1 MRKYKMVSAL
11 AEETS
16 KEVVRNEE
24 NWMRYLNTA
33 SRFYKYPFKEQ
44 LLIYAQRPD
53 ATACASIEIWNQK
66 MHCWVNRGAKGI
78 ALLDE
83 ETHSGLK
90 YVFDISDVHKARRIG
105 RFPNEWKM
113 RDEHIDTVMKR
124 LERIYG
130 ETDKDSGFIGR
141 IREIAGRMASDYA
154 GEIAANIQYSVK
166 GSFLEDLDDLN
177 LEVRIR
183 ETLADSITYMVLK
196 GCGLDEKEIAE
207 EASFPYIHDF
217 NTIGVLSH
225 LGENVAEMSK
235 AMLLEV
241 GRAVRNYDRQNSHQ
255 KGLANDS
262 ETRYNALKRESDAQ
276 DEQSIEQTG
285 KDGERGKNDEI
296 RLRTER
302 GLPDT
307 DVTDGQTAGGN
318 TDEVRSH
325 EGEISQGTPEGSP
338 HGTVTGRETERTS
351 DDDTGAGGGENGVT
365 DRADETEPGSDG
377 TAQRGRSDALG
388 SQNEQYQTGS
398 GGDRADGTDL
408 QLNTGEGYHQ
418 LSLFPSFEEQV
429 GTVAAAEAS
438 MQYTMPAAFSLP
450 QEQLEAILRSGG
462 GRNNSRKRIY
472 AKYQQGKNAEEMVDF
487 LKNEYQTTGKGFEFD
502 NHPIALWFDETGMRV
517 GYGTSAKE
525 NPVAHMDWQ
534 EVESQIR
541 SMVEQGT
548 YMSANEVFLVDGAER
563 ERVANHIYNFFRD
576 GVQEMPESLEL
587 KSANYPDSISH
598 LCELLSDEKG
608 IELIGGEVERAK
620 AQLESGE
627 KQLAWRY
634 VKPPEYLLE
643 QLDDLSAT
651 KQEFPVQ
658 DNVEVRTED
667 FITQDEIDYRL
678 TGGSGI
684 EHGKF
689 RIYEYFMEGHE
700 PKDNIAFLKNE
711 YGTGGSSH
719 ALPGSDSGHED
730 HDARGIRLEKGSYT
744 NPYAKVLL
752 NWSVVE
758 KRIRELVKA
767 DKYLSLEGKE
777 AYAAYKQEQAE
788 RAMRREQEKLE
799 HGVRMECKEAIEKAI
814 ADNFD
819 GYTLPRDTAKS
830 VIEQYGKDRVEY
842 VLANT
847 ITHLSYDGRFSVN
860 NKEWAKG
867 IVPDADWKTRDLIV
881 ISHPA
886 VLEGFTNQARRYQEL
901 EKELEKQPVPESG
914 EKDTIKETSQQDTSS
929 LEAINRQVEE
939 MRIVVQICGALGME
953 EVIGWNEA
961 AQAVTLTSDGQTIEG
976 KAVYDL
982 IVPQA
987 ADYVLLQTLGGEAQ
1001 KALDMDVLLK
1011 VAREYAKRYENTVEQ
1026 SVTEEISQEEPQK
1039 DVSDSY
1045 EQNANAEPE
1054 IPQPGQLEVTETSD
1068 AFTEPSEDYIKGE
1081 EDTAKEIPADEVE
1094 KTETEQSLK
1103 PQIDKSHAVNFHI
1116 TPQTEEAVGKGFA
1129 PKEKFRQNIEA
1140 IRTLEKIEG
1149 ENRLATPE
1157 EQEILAKYVG
1167 WGGLSDAFDETKANW
1182 AAEYQEL
1189 KGLLSEEEYNSARE
1203 STLNA
1208 HYTSSVIIQAIYDAL
1223 EKMGYS
1229 KGNLLEPAMG
1239 TGNFFGML
1247 PQSMQESRLY
1257 GVELDGLTGRI
1268 ANQLYPKADIKI
1280 TGFEKTD
1287 YPNDFFDAAV
1297 GNVPFGQYKVA
1308 DRQYDKNNFLVHD
1321 YFFAKTLDKVRP
1333 GGVIAFV
1340 TSKGTMD
1347 KKNPEVRKYLA
1358 QRAELLGA
1366 IRLPNTA
1373 FQENAGTE
1381 VTSDILFL
1389 KKRDRLMNIEPDWV
1403 YLTENDDGIAMNQ
1416 YFADHPEMVMGKMEM
1431 VSGAYGM
1438 ESTCMPDTSRSL
1450 SEQLQEAVA
1459 NIEGSID
1466 EIEWD
1471 DLTEEQN
1478 NESIPADPSVKN
1490 YSYTVVDD
1498 GVYYRENSIMKPVD
1512 VPETTKQRIKGMVQI
1527 RDCTQELIDLQL
1539 DEYPE
1544 STIKDKQ
1551 AELNQLYDAF
1561 SKKYGLL
1568 NATANKRA
1576 FNQDASYSLLS
1587 SLEKIDDEGNFKGKA
1602 DMFTRRTIKK
1612 QEVVTSVD
1620 TASEAL
1626 AVSLG
1631 EKARVDLAYMSELS
1645 GKSEEE
1651 VTKELAGV
1659 IFQNPVTEKWET
1671 ADEYLSGNVREKLAT
1686 AKIFAENRPEYAIN
1700 VSALE
1705 DVQPKELDA
1714 SEIEVRIGAT
1724 WIDTKYIEDFMRETF
1739 QTPEYLF
1746 DRNLVGIQYSD
1757 VTGQWNVKGKNA
1769 DIGNTLVNMT
1779 YGTGRA
1785 NAYRILEDSLNLRDT
1800 RIFDTIDED
1809 GKEKRVLNKKETMLA
1824 SQKQEA
1830 IREAFKDWVFR
1841 DPDRRQVLCK
1851 KYNELFNS
1859 TRPREYD
1866 GSHLKFPG
1874 MTPDITLRPHQLNAV
1889 AHQLYGNAHCVGAGK
1904 TFEMIAAAM
1913 ESKRLGL
1920 CQKSLFVVP
1929 NHLTE
1934 QWAGDFLRLYPG
1946 ANILAATKKDFEP
1959 ANRKRFCSRI
1969 ATGEYDAVIIGHSQ
1983 YEKIPLSIERQTAII
1998 ERQISEIEL
2007 AIETAKAEKGERYT
2021 IKQMEKTKKSLTTRL
2036 AKLNDSS
2043 RKDNV
2048 VTFEQLGVDRLFVDE
2063 SHNYKNLFLYTKMRN
2078 VAGIA
2083 QTEAQKSSDMFAK
2096 CQYMDELTGG
2106 KGITF
2111 ATGTPISNSMTELY
2125 TNMRYLQYD
2134 TLQKLGLGNF
2144 DSWAATF
2151 GETQTAI
2158 ELAPEGTGYRA
2169 KTRFAKFFNLPEL
2182 ISLFKESADIQ
2193 TPDML
2198 KLPVP
2203 EAEYENVVLKP
2214 SEYQKEMVQS
2224 LADRAER
2231 VRNREVEPHFDN
2243 MLKITNDGRKLAL
2256 DQRLINDML
2265 PDEENS
2271 KAATCVSK
2279 AFDIWEKTKEQ
2290 SSTQL
2295 IFCDLSTPK
2304 GDGTFNV
2311 YEDIRDKLIEKGVPP
2326 EEIAFIHQANT
2337 ENQKSELFAK
2347 VRSGQVR
2354 FLLGSTAKMGAGT
2367 NVQDRLIA
2375 LHHLDVPWRP
2385 SDIEQQ
2391 EGRILRQGNLNP
2403 KVKIFRYVTENTFD
2417 SYSWQL
2423 IENKQKF
2430 IGQIM
2435 TSKSPVRSCEDI
2447 DEAALSYAEVK
2458 ALATGNPYIK
2468 EKMDLDIQVSKLKL
2482 LKANHTSQCYRLE
2495 DNITKNYPTQIA
2507 TMKERIEGY
2516 RADIQTYQEHKP
2528 VDKDSFSMKIGNRI
2542 YTDKKEAGAALID
2555 MCRSAKQPNMA
2566 VTIGEYQGFR
2576 MKVSYDTFFSKF
2588 TINLKGQLSHDVE
2601 IGADPLGNLQRLSNA
2616 LEGMTGRMEA
2626 VKQKLSNVEHQLE
2639 TAKIEVEKPFA
2650 QEQELSEKLERLTEL
2665 NALLNIDEKG
2675 DNMVDLGGD
2684 EPEMGETGSQSV
2696 ADSRHERISVK
2707 EKLAEMKQ
2715 KLCGQKPIQKPE
2727 ITKEKGKEESR

>member
-66 MHCWVNRGAKGI
+66 MHCWVNKGAKGI

-83 ETHSGLK
+83 GTHSGLK

-166 GSFLEDLDDLN
+166 GSFLEELDDLN

-207 EASFPYIHDF
+207 EISFPYIHDF

-235 AMLLEV
+235 SMLLEV

-307 DVTDGQTAGGN
+307 DVTGGQTAGGN

-325 EGEISQGTPEGSP
+325 EGEIPQGTPEGSP
-338 HGTVTGRETERTS
+338 HSTVTGRETERTS
-351 DDDTGAGGGENGVT
+351 VDDTGAGGGENGVS

-388 SQNEQYQTGS
+388 SQNEQHQTGS

-408 QLNTGEGYHQ
+408 QLNTGEGYQQ
-418 LSLFPSFEEQV
+418 LSLFPSFEEQI
-429 GTVAAAEAS
+429 GTIAAAEAS

-502 NHPIALWFDETGMRV
+502 NHPISLWFDETGMRV

-534 EVESQIR
+534 EVESRIR

-548 YMSANEVFLVDGAER
+548 YMSANEVFLVDGVER
-563 ERVANHIYNFFRD
+563 ERVADHIYYFFRD
-576 GVQEMPESLEL
+576 GIQEMPESLEL
-587 KSANYPDSISH
+587 KPANYPDSISR
-598 LCELLSDEKG
+598 LCELLSDQKG
-608 IELIGGEVERAK
+608 IELIGREIEKAK

-627 KQLAWRY
+627 KQLVWRY
-634 VKPPEYLLE
+634 VKSPEYLLE
-643 QLDDLSAT
+643 QLDDLDDMFTA
-651 KQEFPVQ
+651 KREFPVQ
-658 DNVEVRTED
+658 DTVEVRTED

-700 PKDNIAFLKNE
+700 PKDNVAFLKNE
-711 YGTGGSSH
+711 YGSGGSSH

-730 HDARGIRLEKGSYT
+730 HDAKGIRLGKGSFG
-744 NPYAKVLL
+744 NPYAEVLL
-752 NWSVVE
+752 NWNVVE

-767 DKYLSLEGKE
+767 DKYLSAEGKE

-799 HGVRMECKEAIEKAI
+799 HGVRMECKKAIERAI

-819 GYTLPRDTAKS
+819 GYTLPRETAKS

-867 IVPDADWKTRDLIV
+867 IVPDADWETRDLIV
-881 ISHPA
+881 TSHPA
-886 VLEGFTNQARRYQEL
+886 VLDGFTNQARRYQEL
-901 EKELEKQPVPESG
+901 EKEPEKQPVPESG
-914 EKDTIKETSQQDTSS
+914 EKEITRETSQQDTSS
-929 LEAINRQVEE
+929 LEAINSQVEE
-939 MRIVVQICGALGME
+939 MRTVVQICSALGME
-953 EVIGWNEA
+953 KVIGWNEA

-987 ADYVLLQTLGGEAQ
+987 ADYVLLQTLGGETQ
-1001 KALDMDVLLK
+1001 KALDMDALLK
-1011 VAREYAKRYENTVEQ
+1011 VAREYVKRYENTVEQ
-1026 SVTEEISQEEPQK
+1026 SIPKEEVAQEEPQE
-1039 DVSDSY
+1039 DVLDHS

-1054 IPQPGQLEVTETSD
+1054 IPQLGQLEVTETS
-1068 AFTEPSEDYIKGE
+1068 EDSITGE
-1081 EDTAKEIPADEVE
+1081 EDTAKEIPADERENAGE
-1094 KTETEQSLK
+1094 KAERK

-1116 TPQTEEAVGKGFA
+1116 TPQPEETVGKGFI

-1140 IRTLEKIEG
+1140 IRTLEKIES

-1208 HYTSSVIIQAIYDAL
+1208 HYTSPVIIQAIYDAL

-1247 PQSMQESRLY
+1247 PQSMQDSRIY

-1268 ANQLYPKADIKI
+1268 AKQLYPKADIKI
-1280 TGFEKTD
+1280 AGFEKTD

-1297 GNVPFGQYKVA
+1297 GNVPFGLYKVA

-1321 YFFAKTLDKVRP
+1321 YFFTKTLDKVRP

-1347 KKNPEVRKYLA
+1347 KKNSEVRKYLA

-1403 YLTENDDGIAMNQ
+1403 HLTENDDGIVMNQ

-1438 ESTCMPDTSRSL
+1438 ESTCVPDTSRPL

-1498 GVYYRENSIMKPVD
+1498 GVYYRENSMMKPVD

-1527 RDCTQELIDLQL
+1527 RNCTQELIDFQL

-1544 STIKDKQ
+1544 SMIKDK
-1551 AELNQLYDAF
+1551 
-1561 SKKYGLL
+1561 
-1568 NATANKRA
+1568 
-1576 FNQDASYSLLS
+1576 
-1587 SLEKIDDEGNFKGKA
+1587 
-1602 DMFTRRTIKK
+1602 
-1612 QEVVTSVD
+1612 
-1620 TASEAL
+1620 
-1626 AVSLG
+1626 
-1631 EKARVDLAYMSELS
+1631 
-1645 GKSEEE
+1645 
-1651 VTKELAGV
+1651 
-1659 IFQNPVTEKWET
+1659 
-1671 ADEYLSGNVREKLAT
+1671 
-1686 AKIFAENRPEYAIN
+1686 
-1700 VSALE
+1700 
-1705 DVQPKELDA
+1705 
-1714 SEIEVRIGAT
+1714 
-1724 WIDTKYIEDFMRETF
+1724 
-1739 QTPEYLF
+1739 
-1746 DRNLVGIQYSD
+1746 
-1757 VTGQWNVKGKNA
+1757 
-1769 DIGNTLVNMT
+1769 
-1779 YGTGRA
+1779 
-1785 NAYRILEDSLNLRDT
+1785 
-1800 RIFDTIDED
+1800 
-1809 GKEKRVLNKKETMLA
+1809 
-1824 SQKQEA
+1824 
-1830 IREAFKDWVFR
+1830 
-1841 DPDRRQVLCK
+1841 
-1851 KYNELFNS
+1851 
-1859 TRPREYD
+1859 
-1866 GSHLKFPG
+1866 
-1874 MTPDITLRPHQLNAV
+1874 
-1889 AHQLYGNAHCVGAGK
+1889 
-1904 TFEMIAAAM
+1904 
-1913 ESKRLGL
+1913 
-1920 CQKSLFVVP
+1920 
-1929 NHLTE
+1929 
-1934 QWAGDFLRLYPG
+1934 
-1946 ANILAATKKDFEP
+1946 
-1959 ANRKRFCSRI
+1959 
-1969 ATGEYDAVIIGHSQ
+1969 
-1983 YEKIPLSIERQTAII
+1983 
-1998 ERQISEIEL
+1998 
-2007 AIETAKAEKGERYT
+2007 
-2021 IKQMEKTKKSLTTRL
+2021 
-2036 AKLNDSS
+2036 
-2043 RKDNV
+2043 
-2048 VTFEQLGVDRLFVDE
+2048 
-2063 SHNYKNLFLYTKMRN
+2063 
-2078 VAGIA
+2078 
-2083 QTEAQKSSDMFAK
+2083 
-2096 CQYMDELTGG
+2096 
-2106 KGITF
+2106 
-2111 ATGTPISNSMTELY
+2111 
-2125 TNMRYLQYD
+2125 
-2134 TLQKLGLGNF
+2134 
-2144 DSWAATF
+2144 
-2151 GETQTAI
+2151 
-2158 ELAPEGTGYRA
+2158 
-2169 KTRFAKFFNLPEL
+2169 
-2182 ISLFKESADIQ
+2182 
-2193 TPDML
+2193 
-2198 KLPVP
+2198 
-2203 EAEYENVVLKP
+2203 
-2214 SEYQKEMVQS
+2214 
-2224 LADRAER
+2224 
-2231 VRNREVEPHFDN
+2231 
-2243 MLKITNDGRKLAL
+2243 
-2256 DQRLINDML
+2256 
-2265 PDEENS
+2265 
-2271 KAATCVSK
+2271 
-2279 AFDIWEKTKEQ
+2279 
-2290 SSTQL
+2290 
-2295 IFCDLSTPK
+2295 
-2304 GDGTFNV
+2304 
-2311 YEDIRDKLIEKGVPP
+2311 
-2326 EEIAFIHQANT
+2326 
-2337 ENQKSELFAK
+2337 
-2347 VRSGQVR
+2347 
-2354 FLLGSTAKMGAGT
+2354 
-2367 NVQDRLIA
+2367 
-2375 LHHLDVPWRP
+2375 
-2385 SDIEQQ
+2385 
-2391 EGRILRQGNLNP
+2391 
-2403 KVKIFRYVTENTFD
+2403 
-2417 SYSWQL
+2417 
-2423 IENKQKF
+2423 
-2430 IGQIM
+2430 
-2435 TSKSPVRSCEDI
+2435 
-2447 DEAALSYAEVK
+2447 
-2458 ALATGNPYIK
+2458 
-2468 EKMDLDIQVSKLKL
+2468 
-2482 LKANHTSQCYRLE
+2482 
-2495 DNITKNYPTQIA
+2495 
-2507 TMKERIEGY
+2507 
-2516 RADIQTYQEHKP
+2516 
-2528 VDKDSFSMKIGNRI
+2528 
-2542 YTDKKEAGAALID
+2542 
-2555 MCRSAKQPNMA
+2555 
-2566 VTIGEYQGFR
+2566 
-2576 MKVSYDTFFSKF
+2576 
-2588 TINLKGQLSHDVE
+2588 
-2601 IGADPLGNLQRLSNA
+2601 
-2616 LEGMTGRMEA
+2616 
-2626 VKQKLSNVEHQLE
+2626 
-2639 TAKIEVEKPFA
+2639 
-2650 QEQELSEKLERLTEL
+2650 
-2665 NALLNIDEKG
+2665 
-2675 DNMVDLGGD
+2675 
-2684 EPEMGETGSQSV
+2684 
-2696 ADSRHERISVK
+2696 
-2707 EKLAEMKQ
+2707 
-2715 KLCGQKPIQKPE
+2715 
-2727 ITKEKGKEESR
+2727 

>member
-66 MHCWVNRGAKGI
+66 MHCWVNKGAKGI

-83 ETHSGLK
+83 GTHSGLK

-166 GSFLEDLDDLN
+166 GSFLEELDDLN

-207 EASFPYIHDF
+207 EISFPYIHDF

-235 AMLLEV
+235 SMLLEV

-307 DVTDGQTAGGN
+307 DVTGGQTAGGN

-325 EGEISQGTPEGSP
+325 EGEIPQGTPEGSP
-338 HGTVTGRETERTS
+338 HSTVTGRETERTS
-351 DDDTGAGGGENGVT
+351 VDDTGAGGGENGVS

-388 SQNEQYQTGS
+388 SQNEQHQTGS

-408 QLNTGEGYHQ
+408 QLNTGEGYQQ
-418 LSLFPSFEEQV
+418 LSLFPSFEEQI
-429 GTVAAAEAS
+429 GTIAAAEAS

-502 NHPIALWFDETGMRV
+502 NHPISLWFDETGMRV

-534 EVESQIR
+534 EVESRIR

-548 YMSANEVFLVDGAER
+548 YMSANEVFLVDGVER
-563 ERVANHIYNFFRD
+563 ERVADHIYYFFRD
-576 GVQEMPESLEL
+576 GIQEMPESLEL
-587 KSANYPDSISH
+587 KPANYPDSISR
-598 LCELLSDEKG
+598 LCELLSDQKG
-608 IELIGGEVERAK
+608 IELIGREIEKAK

-627 KQLAWRY
+627 KQLVWRY
-634 VKPPEYLLE
+634 VKSPEYLLE
-643 QLDDLSAT
+643 QLDDLDDMFTA
-651 KQEFPVQ
+651 KREFPVQ
-658 DNVEVRTED
+658 DTVEVRTED

-700 PKDNIAFLKNE
+700 PKDNVAFLKNE
-711 YGTGGSSH
+711 YGSGGSSH

-730 HDARGIRLEKGSYT
+730 HDAKGIRLGKGSFG
-744 NPYAKVLL
+744 NPYAEVLL
-752 NWSVVE
+752 NWNVVE

-767 DKYLSLEGKE
+767 DKYLSAEGKE

-799 HGVRMECKEAIEKAI
+799 HGVRMECKKAIERAI

-819 GYTLPRDTAKS
+819 GYTLPRETAKS

-867 IVPDADWKTRDLIV
+867 IVPDADWETRDLIV
-881 ISHPA
+881 TSHPA
-886 VLEGFTNQARRYQEL
+886 VLDGFTNQARRYQEL
-901 EKELEKQPVPESG
+901 EKEPEKQPVPESG
-914 EKDTIKETSQQDTSS
+914 EKEITRETSQQDTSS
-929 LEAINRQVEE
+929 LEAINSQVEE
-939 MRIVVQICGALGME
+939 MRTVVQICSALGME
-953 EVIGWNEA
+953 KVIGWNEA

-987 ADYVLLQTLGGEAQ
+987 ADYVLLQTLGGETQ
-1001 KALDMDVLLK
+1001 KALDMDALLK
-1011 VAREYAKRYENTVEQ
+1011 VAREYVKRYENTVEQ
-1026 SVTEEISQEEPQK
+1026 SIPKEEVAQEEPQE
-1039 DVSDSY
+1039 DVLDHS

-1054 IPQPGQLEVTETSD
+1054 IPQLGQLEVTETS
-1068 AFTEPSEDYIKGE
+1068 EDSITGE
-1081 EDTAKEIPADEVE
+1081 EDTAKEIPADERENAGE
-1094 KTETEQSLK
+1094 KAERK

-1116 TPQTEEAVGKGFA
+1116 TPQPEETVGKGFI

-1140 IRTLEKIEG
+1140 IRTLEKIES

-1208 HYTSSVIIQAIYDAL
+1208 HYTSPVIIQAIYDAL

-1247 PQSMQESRLY
+1247 PQSMQDSRLY
-1257 GVELDGLTGRI
+1257 GVELDGLTRRI
-1268 ANQLYPKADIKI
+1268 AKQLYPKADIKI
-1280 TGFEKTD
+1280 AGFEKTD

-1297 GNVPFGQYKVA
+1297 GNVPFGLYKVA

-1321 YFFAKTLDKVRP
+1321 YFFTKTLDKVRP

-1347 KKNPEVRKYLA
+1347 KKNSEVRKYLA

-1403 YLTENDDGIAMNQ
+1403 HLTENDDGIVMNQ

-1438 ESTCMPDTSRSL
+1438 ESTCVPDTSRPL

-1498 GVYYRENSIMKPVD
+1498 GVYYRENSMMKPVD

-1527 RDCTQELIDLQL
+1527 RNCTQELIDFQL

-1544 STIKDKQ
+1544 SMIKDK
-1551 AELNQLYDAF
+1551 
-1561 SKKYGLL
+1561 
-1568 NATANKRA
+1568 
-1576 FNQDASYSLLS
+1576 
-1587 SLEKIDDEGNFKGKA
+1587 
-1602 DMFTRRTIKK
+1602 
-1612 QEVVTSVD
+1612 
-1620 TASEAL
+1620 
-1626 AVSLG
+1626 
-1631 EKARVDLAYMSELS
+1631 
-1645 GKSEEE
+1645 
-1651 VTKELAGV
+1651 
-1659 IFQNPVTEKWET
+1659 
-1671 ADEYLSGNVREKLAT
+1671 
-1686 AKIFAENRPEYAIN
+1686 
-1700 VSALE
+1700 
-1705 DVQPKELDA
+1705 
-1714 SEIEVRIGAT
+1714 
-1724 WIDTKYIEDFMRETF
+1724 
-1739 QTPEYLF
+1739 
-1746 DRNLVGIQYSD
+1746 
-1757 VTGQWNVKGKNA
+1757 
-1769 DIGNTLVNMT
+1769 
-1779 YGTGRA
+1779 
-1785 NAYRILEDSLNLRDT
+1785 
-1800 RIFDTIDED
+1800 
-1809 GKEKRVLNKKETMLA
+1809 
-1824 SQKQEA
+1824 
-1830 IREAFKDWVFR
+1830 
-1841 DPDRRQVLCK
+1841 
-1851 KYNELFNS
+1851 
-1859 TRPREYD
+1859 
-1866 GSHLKFPG
+1866 
-1874 MTPDITLRPHQLNAV
+1874 
-1889 AHQLYGNAHCVGAGK
+1889 
-1904 TFEMIAAAM
+1904 
-1913 ESKRLGL
+1913 
-1920 CQKSLFVVP
+1920 
-1929 NHLTE
+1929 
-1934 QWAGDFLRLYPG
+1934 
-1946 ANILAATKKDFEP
+1946 
-1959 ANRKRFCSRI
+1959 
-1969 ATGEYDAVIIGHSQ
+1969 
-1983 YEKIPLSIERQTAII
+1983 
-1998 ERQISEIEL
+1998 
-2007 AIETAKAEKGERYT
+2007 
-2021 IKQMEKTKKSLTTRL
+2021 
-2036 AKLNDSS
+2036 
-2043 RKDNV
+2043 
-2048 VTFEQLGVDRLFVDE
+2048 
-2063 SHNYKNLFLYTKMRN
+2063 
-2078 VAGIA
+2078 
-2083 QTEAQKSSDMFAK
+2083 
-2096 CQYMDELTGG
+2096 
-2106 KGITF
+2106 
-2111 ATGTPISNSMTELY
+2111 
-2125 TNMRYLQYD
+2125 
-2134 TLQKLGLGNF
+2134 
-2144 DSWAATF
+2144 
-2151 GETQTAI
+2151 
-2158 ELAPEGTGYRA
+2158 
-2169 KTRFAKFFNLPEL
+2169 
-2182 ISLFKESADIQ
+2182 
-2193 TPDML
+2193 
-2198 KLPVP
+2198 
-2203 EAEYENVVLKP
+2203 
-2214 SEYQKEMVQS
+2214 
-2224 LADRAER
+2224 
-2231 VRNREVEPHFDN
+2231 
-2243 MLKITNDGRKLAL
+2243 
-2256 DQRLINDML
+2256 
-2265 PDEENS
+2265 
-2271 KAATCVSK
+2271 
-2279 AFDIWEKTKEQ
+2279 
-2290 SSTQL
+2290 
-2295 IFCDLSTPK
+2295 
-2304 GDGTFNV
+2304 
-2311 YEDIRDKLIEKGVPP
+2311 
-2326 EEIAFIHQANT
+2326 
-2337 ENQKSELFAK
+2337 
-2347 VRSGQVR
+2347 
-2354 FLLGSTAKMGAGT
+2354 
-2367 NVQDRLIA
+2367 
-2375 LHHLDVPWRP
+2375 
-2385 SDIEQQ
+2385 
-2391 EGRILRQGNLNP
+2391 
-2403 KVKIFRYVTENTFD
+2403 
-2417 SYSWQL
+2417 
-2423 IENKQKF
+2423 
-2430 IGQIM
+2430 
-2435 TSKSPVRSCEDI
+2435 
-2447 DEAALSYAEVK
+2447 
-2458 ALATGNPYIK
+2458 
-2468 EKMDLDIQVSKLKL
+2468 
-2482 LKANHTSQCYRLE
+2482 
-2495 DNITKNYPTQIA
+2495 
-2507 TMKERIEGY
+2507 
-2516 RADIQTYQEHKP
+2516 
-2528 VDKDSFSMKIGNRI
+2528 
-2542 YTDKKEAGAALID
+2542 
-2555 MCRSAKQPNMA
+2555 
-2566 VTIGEYQGFR
+2566 
-2576 MKVSYDTFFSKF
+2576 
-2588 TINLKGQLSHDVE
+2588 
-2601 IGADPLGNLQRLSNA
+2601 
-2616 LEGMTGRMEA
+2616 
-2626 VKQKLSNVEHQLE
+2626 
-2639 TAKIEVEKPFA
+2639 
-2650 QEQELSEKLERLTEL
+2650 
-2665 NALLNIDEKG
+2665 
-2675 DNMVDLGGD
+2675 
-2684 EPEMGETGSQSV
+2684 
-2696 ADSRHERISVK
+2696 
-2707 EKLAEMKQ
+2707 
-2715 KLCGQKPIQKPE
+2715 
-2727 ITKEKGKEESR
+2727 